1 MRKVLTA
8 FFLITLLISNIYIS
22 YAADEVQENDL
33 VQLKFKEHCGELFK
47 TQEMVPNY
55 SYVTYEKDGK
65 EFPVYC
71 LNNDLA
77 GVSEGYEYPVNVT
90 GRIENEYAWKVI
102 INGYPYKT
110 PEELGVANKIEAF
123 VATKLAVNMAL
134 NENYE
139 EDKYTALDT
148 EESRRVISAFKR
160 ILESAQNTSVNM
172 ENDLSCSIVPESE
185 NWTVDSI
192 NAKCISKTYEIKSKI
207 ASGTYSIE
215 LMSDASIDG
224 LVIVDLNNNPKTI
237 FDLNEKFKLIIP
249 IEKLNES
256 KKFTIKS
263 EIVLDTMP
271 ILYGATTVDGMQ
283 NYALTGEK
291 AESTNCILDD
301 NTIKNITKLVIIKK
315 EYNSETRLQGVKFSL
330 LDENRE
336 IVRENLITNENGE
349 IIIDNILPGKYYLKE
364 IETLEKYNL
373 YTDLIEVNINFNE
386 DLKIVV
392 NNELKEVLE
401 IKSKDDSPK
410 TNETTNKIV
419 DQKTETIELNEINN
433 IKRLPVTGY

>member
-1 MRKVLTA
+1 
-8 FFLITLLISNIYIS
+8 
-22 YAADEVQENDL
+22 
-33 VQLKFKEHCGELFK
+33 
-47 TQEMVPNY
+47 
-55 SYVTYEKDGK
+55 
-65 EFPVYC
+65 
-71 LNNDLA
+71 
-77 GVSEGYEYPVNVT
+77 
-90 GRIENEYAWKVI
+90 
-102 INGYPYKT
+102 
-110 PEELGVANKIEAF
+110 
-123 VATKLAVNMAL
+123 
-134 NENYE
+134 
-139 EDKYTALDT
+139 
-148 EESRRVISAFKR
+148 
-160 ILESAQNTSVNM
+160 
-172 ENDLSCSIVPESE
+172 
-185 NWTVDSI
+185 
-192 NAKCISKTYEIKSKI
+192 
-207 ASGTYSIE
+207 
-215 LMSDASIDG
+215 
-224 LVIVDLNNNPKTI
+224 
-237 FDLNEKFKLIIP
+237 
-249 IEKLNES
+249 
-256 KKFTIKS
+256 
-263 EIVLDTMP
+263 
-271 ILYGATTVDGMQ
+271 MQ